1 MLTLTKPASL
11 AACLAALIALAGPLA
26 AQEETTPETPAE
38 EDGTTPG
45 GDLDMGT
52 PVDGQ
57 GNAEPQPGDVYERE
71 VSGDWTIRCVVQEE
85 GPEPCQMYQLLRDA
99 EGNPV
104 AEIGMF
110 PLDGEGP
117 AVAGANIVAPLETF
131 LPNQL
136 TLSVDGGTPR
146 RYPFTFCS
154 ARPFSPFLS
163 SGCVA
168 RVGFDQGAV
177 DLFRRGAAATLTM
190 SPALAPDETVEVTIS
205 LIGFTAAFDAQ
216 TVPVPAE

>member
-1 MLTLTKPASL
+1 MLKIVKP
-11 AACLAALIALAGPLA
+11 ACLAALIALAGPLA
-26 AQEETTPETPAE
+26 AQENEAADAPAE
-38 EDGTTPG
+38 EAPETTDPLS
-45 GDLDMGT
+45 DLNMGT
-52 PVDGQ
+52 PVHEN
-57 GNAEPQPGDVYERE
+57 GNPEPQPGDVYERE
-71 VSGDWTIRCVVQEE
+71 VSGDWTIRCVLQAE

-110 PLDGEGP
+110 PIEGQPP

-131 LPNQL
+131 LPSQL
-136 TLSVDGGTPR
+136 TLTVDGGTPR

-168 RVGFDQGAV
+168 RVGFDEEAV
-177 DLFRRGAAATLTM
+177 NLFRRGASATLTM
-190 SPALAPDETVEVTIS
+190 SPALAPEETVEVTIS
-205 LIGFTAAFDAQ
+205 LIGFTAAFEAQ
-216 TVPVPAE
+216 AVPAPAE